1 MTLTLGEVNKG
12 IGKLSVDTN
21 QANKELVWAFW
32 DHLDNSPV
40 DTLAASGAD
49 YMSPNMTWN
58 GPDPLNTLSG
68 RSTFLE
74 AFWIPFRSA
83 FRELRRK
90 TFVYLGGQ
98 SSGRVD
104 GLGDGR
110 NWVGGTGVFDALY
123 AQDWLGI
130 PAHNQRVRVR
140 WGEFC
145 RVEES
150 RVVEIYML
158 LDLVDLMQ
166 QTGVEV
172 LPPSRGRK
180 GVYPPPAAD
189 DGVLLDPQDPAQS
202 ANSLSHIRRFI
213 FDGLNSYDQ
222 DDLSSMGIAGYFS
235 PDVQWYGP
243 GGIGACASL
252 KEFEDLHQRPWLHA
266 YPDRQ
271 VQDLDALIAEGAYSG
286 GPGWAGVKA
295 THTGKY
301 LDAEATGKTI
311 AFNGIDFWKREG
323 DRYVENWVFVDMVH
337 LFRQFG
343 IDLFERLTAQVAD
356 S

>member
-1 MTLTLGEVNKG
+1 METMAQE
-12 IGKLSVDTN
+12 TN
-21 QANKELVWAFW
+21 QANKKLVWACW
-32 DHLDNSPV
+32 DHLDTAPIEAL
-40 DTLAASGAD
+40 TASNHLHPD
-49 YMSPNMTWN
+49 LRWN
-58 GPDPLNTLSG
+58 GPDPLNSLTGS
-68 RSTFLE
+68 SAFLE
-74 AFWIPFRSA
+74 GIWVPFRKA
-83 FRELRRK
+83 FRSLRRN
-90 TFVYLGGQ
+90 TFIYIAGK

-110 NWVGGTGVFDALY
+110 TWVGGTGVFEAVFT
-123 AQDWLGI
+123 QDWLGI
-130 PAHNQRVRVR
+130 PAHNERVVLR

-145 RVEES
+145 RVEDS
-150 RVVEIYML
+150 QIVEIYML

-166 QTGVEV
+166 QVGFDV
-172 LPPSRGRK
+172 LPPARGRD
-180 GVYPPPAAD
+180 GIYPPPAAN
-189 DGVLLDPQDPAQS
+189 DGVLHDVQDTAES
-202 ANSLSHIRRFI
+202 AHSLSHIRRFI

-222 DDLSSMGIAGYFS
+222 GSLSSMGIAGYFE
-235 PDVQWYGP
+235 PHIKWYGP
-243 GGIGACASL
+243 GGIGACSSL

-271 VQDLDALIAEGAYSG
+271 VQDLNALIAEGPYSG

-301 LDAEATGKTI
+301 LNADATGKTI

-323 DRYVENWVFVDMVH
+323 EKYIENWVFVDMVH

-343 IDLFERLTAQVAD
+343 IDLFERLEAQKGAAA